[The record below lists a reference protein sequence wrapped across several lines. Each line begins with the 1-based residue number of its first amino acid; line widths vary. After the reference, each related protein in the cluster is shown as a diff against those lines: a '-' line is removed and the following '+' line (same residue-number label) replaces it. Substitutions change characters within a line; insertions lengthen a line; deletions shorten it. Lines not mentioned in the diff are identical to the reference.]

1 MQSTKLSNMQKI
13 CKAQKYAKYKIMQG
27 AKLCKMQNYGRCKIM
42 EDAHYA
48 LRSKCWN
55 CDMEFSP
62 DHQCYSS
69 WPQVLFVIWIHVAQG
84 SPCWGL
90 FWRRRQYCILVSNWI
105 RYFRRKNTRCVI
117 MPGSKL
123 DARCKGIQ
131 GVAKMLYKEIVKNW
145 NLSKIEDVYKAP
157 PSTSLYYISLYL
169 GWEI

>member
-42 EDAHYA
+42 QDAHYA

-69 WPQVLFVIWIHVAQG
+69 
-84 SPCWGL
+84 
-90 FWRRRQYCILVSNWI
+90 
-105 RYFRRKNTRCVI
+105 
-117 MPGSKL
+117 
-123 DARCKGIQ
+123 
-131 GVAKMLYKEIVKNW
+131 
-145 NLSKIEDVYKAP
+145 
-157 PSTSLYYISLYL
+157 
-169 GWEI
+169 